1 MIKDEHAALAELM
14 LATSVPLARDYRTA
28 MMAGEL
34 VWGAVVHA
42 LHAVGH
48 AAAVQ
53 PQHPTKNNGMMNIL
67 RTIEA
72 RADVQSEFPDRL
84 RRAQRRLHNN
94 FYTARLGEAQLA
106 DEITAGTVFVR
117 LLLDIAQRRNETK

>member
-1 MIKDEHAALAELM
+1 MIQYEHAALAELM
-14 LATSVPLARDYRTA
+14 LATSVSLARDSRTA
-28 MMAGEL
+28 IMAGEL

-48 AAAVQ
+48 ATDIR

-67 RTIEA
+67 RTIEP
-72 RADVQSEFPDRL
+72 RDDVQNELGGSL

-94 FYTARLGEAQLA
+94 FYTARLNESQLSN
-106 DEITAGTVFVR
+106 EITAGVVFVR
-117 LLLDIAQRRNETK
+117 LLLDIAQRQNET